1 MERKPFEKELRKFLE
16 PKIQAEGLELVAVE
30 FRGGSRRGNMKIFL
44 DNPNTEGGVGLSELE
59 SMSRSIGALLD
70 VENLVKGSYALEV
83 SSPGIDRPLIKLQ
96 DFVRFKGERIRLRTV
111 VPVNGGRNFKGLLV
125 DVDEDARS
133 IRLETEL
140 GEISLDLDQLD
151 KANLEYDLDKKK
163 Q

>member
-1 MERKPFEKELRKFLE
+1 
-16 PKIQAEGLELVAVE
+16 
-30 FRGGSRRGNMKIFL
+30 
-44 DNPNTEGGVGLSELE
+44 
-59 SMSRSIGALLD
+59 